1 MHPATSGD
9 KPGRPARLILEA
21 PEGNETRT
29 CGGGRPSTAGEGGAI
44 SKRRRGRVDKNAA
57 GAWLGAGQKRAR
69 KGFGWMREGGG
80 AGAQQP
86 RAGGRGDSLGGA
98 TDSVLQP
105 PLQSILQKHTENAVV
120 LIPVVNRQFVIL
132 QQE

>member
-1 MHPATSGD
+1 MVGAGAVGQWR
-9 KPGRPARLILEA
+9 GRHQ
-21 PEGNETRT
+21 EGNETRT

-105 PLQSILQKHTENAVV
+105 PYSQSYKN
-120 LIPVVNRQFVIL
+120 IPKMQLFL
-132 QQE
+132 FLL